1 MEAKRRELQVAQEDP
16 WRGGVNFQGRT
27 FKFEFIHPF
36 LQMIDGVKLV
46 GNVEVDYAE
55 EDHMK
60 EDYVDSEEQVWRQ
73 LQG

>member
-1 MEAKRRELQVAQEDP
+1 
-16 WRGGVNFQGRT
+16 
-27 FKFEFIHPF
+27 
-36 LQMIDGVKLV
+36 MIDGVKLV

-60 EDYVDSEEQVWRQ
+60 EDHVDSEEQVWRQ